1 MKHDRL
7 GRLGMLLAGGA
18 LTMGALQ
25 AQTSGVTYDLAAV
38 EKGLAISPVQLN
50 MAGKDRNQVG
60 YGSYLV
66 NATGG
71 CNDCHTNPSYT
82 PDGDP
87 FRGLPKKVNS
97 AGYLAGGQAF
107 GPFTSRNITPSADG
121 PVLGNLATFK
131 RVIRTGEDTRKLHP
145 QISPLLQVM
154 PWPVYQDLND
164 KELDAIYAFL
174 SAIPCVEGGLE
185 ERANR
190 CTVGSTAPR
199 AVAGP
204 KELTTFQNQIELDAT
219 RSASPSGGAL
229 TYKWEMAPGSPT
241 ASISKADTANPIVQ
255 FPTGPTAYVFALT
268 VTDAAGRTA
277 KDTVTVNF
285 ARTAF

>member
-1 MKHDRL
+1 MKQDRL
-7 GRLGMLLAGGA
+7 GRLRLTLLGAMLATGA
-18 LTMGALQ
+18 VQG
-25 AQTSGVTYDLAAV
+25 QTSGVTYDMAAV
-38 EKGLAISPVQLN
+38 EKGLAISPVTLN

-87 FRGLPKKVNS
+87 FRGMPKKVNV
-97 AGYLAGGQAF
+97 AGYMAGGTAF

-131 RVIRTGEDTRKLHP
+131 RVLRTGEDVRKLHP
-145 QISPLLQVM
+145 EISPLLQVM

-174 SAIPCVEGGLE
+174 SAIPCVEGGPG

-190 CTVGSTAPR
+190 CTTGSAAPT

-204 KELTTFQNQIELDAT
+204 KELTTFQNQIQLDAT
-219 RSASPSGGAL
+219 KSASPTGGAL
-229 TYKWEMAPGSPT
+229 KYQWSMAPGSQV
-241 ASISKADTANPIVQ
+241 ASISNADTPNPIVQ
-255 FPTGPTAYVFALT
+255 FPTGPTAYVFELT
-268 VTDAAGRTA
+268 VTDEAGRTA